1 MTRPTLQQTVDNQT
15 LVIKSLAAKIDAQG
29 DELPPYRCIPTW
41 RVQLARDRAGD
52 PGVCLTTKFLP
63 ASASLQIQTDQLFP
77 AASKCP
83 CHGKTML
90 AFRSGDGTTIKHVC
104 TINAWYA
111 LLKQA
116 LSQGKWRTIPQT
128 PAELYRSACENVR

>member
-15 LVIKSLAAKIDAQG
+15 LVIKSLAAKIDQHAQG
-29 DELPPYRCIPTW
+29 DDLPPYRCIPNW
-41 RVQLARDRAGD
+41 RVQLARERDGD
-52 PGVCLTTKFLP
+52 PGVCLTTAF
-63 ASASLQIQTDQLFP
+63 FP
-77 AASKCP
+77 YLEGKAQVKCK
-83 CHGKTML
+83 CHGKAML
-90 AFRSGDGTTIKHVC
+90 AFRSGDGTTIKCIC

-116 LSQGKWRTIPQT
+116 IRYGKWRTIPQT